1 MRARVGWPRPIAR
14 RGTTSGQL
22 TRHSNANMSN
32 FRLPDAAHIGY
43 VHLRVRDLDRSLA
56 FYLDV
61 LGLKL
66 ASGGMHTA
74 TLSATGRGP
83 GLLVLTEK
91 KDATARPAGATGL
104 YHAAFRVPNRRA
116 LAMAIQHLRDS
127 KWRLD
132 GFADHDVSEA
142 VYLSDPD
149 GNGIEVYSDR
159 PRPTW
164 PLRGGQVEMV
174 TVPLDLDDLMRELSD
189 WPGVW
194 EGIDAGTDVGHIH
207 LRVSDLE
214 RTESFYSGLL
224 GFDVT
229 QRSLQG
235 ALFMSAGGY
244 HHHVGANVWHSEN
257 GARPPAD
264 AAGLISYS
272 IVVPDAEPLHALE
285 VRLRDASVPV
295 STGDEGSL
303 RAGDPDGNFIEFV
316 AK

>member
-1 MRARVGWPRPIAR
+1 
-14 RGTTSGQL
+14 
-22 TRHSNANMSN
+22 MST
-32 FRLPDAAHIGY
+32 FRLPDTAHIGY
-43 VHLRVRDLDRSLA
+43 VHVRVRDLERSLA

-61 LGLKL
+61 LGLRL

-91 KDATARPAGATGL
+91 KDATARPSRASGL
-104 YHAAFRVPNRRA
+104 YHMAFRVPSRRA

-127 KWRLD
+127 KWPLD

-142 VYLSDPD
+142 VYLSDPE

-159 PRPTW
+159 PRATW

-174 TVPLDLDDLMRELSD
+174 TVPLDLDALMRELAD
-189 WPGVW
+189 WPGIW
-194 EGIDAGTDVGHIH
+194 EGIDTGTDVGHIH

-214 RTESFYSGLL
+214 RTEAFYSGLL

-229 QRSLQG
+229 QRSLPG

-244 HHHVGANVWHSEN
+244 HHHVGANVWHSE
-257 GARPPAD
+257 GGVRPPAD
-264 AAGLISYS
+264 AIGLISYS
-272 IVVPDAEPLHALE
+272 IIVPGADALHALD

-295 STGDEGSL
+295 RTGDDGSL
-303 RAGDPDGNFIEFV
+303 RAGDPDGNFVELV
-316 AK
+316 AE